1 MLFTRNMYSFIYL
14 STEKCRGVKICGAA
28 WRLGPTVYFSAV
40 AKFAVVDEEVGTDTL
55 IKKKVTEKDTYC
67 DWWVEVNL
75 LDVQVLDLCQTPR

>member
-1 MLFTRNMYSFIYL
+1 MYSFYL
-14 STEKCRGVKICGAA
+14 FEHRKTCRGVKICSAA

-40 AKFAVVDEEVGTDTL
+40 AKVAVVDEEVGTDTL